1 MERVSLS
8 RLLDSS
14 MELFAIALHGDLY
27 CEVLSIRNISLCAFP
42 GDQHRGWPS
51 GQAFVAAAFIITV
64 LLLRAL
70 WGMGGME
77 QSWLHPC
84 VQRGSFDREAYS
96 ACFGGNKDDFV
107 FRILVSRCVKS
118 NAGNQVQRTC
128 MTVGAQGW

>member
-64 LLLRAL
+64 LLLWAL
-70 WGMGGME
+70 WGMGGWNRAGCTPVYNVAALIEGLIQLALVGTKMT
-77 QSWLHPC
+77 WC
-84 VQRGSFDREAYS
+84 
-96 ACFGGNKDDFV
+96 FV
-107 FRILVSRCVKS
+107 FLS
-118 NAGNQVQRTC
+118 
-128 MTVGAQGW
+128 VGVLSQMQAIKCREHA